1 MAKKGIIYETLNEVK
16 SMDMQKSNDGFM
28 HLSGVFGVCGVR
40 NNNQRVYETRNY
52 AKMVES
58 MQARLKKAPIP
69 GELEHPQSMNICT
82 ENISHRIDSIS
93 IDENGVVSGEITLL
107 NTPKGKIAQA
117 IVEGGL
123 PLFISSR
130 AQGQVDKNG
139 NVTLEM
145 LQTYDL
151 VGSPGFS
158 QAELHLNEG
167 QCFESINENM
177 CFIGES
183 FDDETINEKVEVY
196 ADGEELVD
204 ASTSKTI
211 GVIYDDGSIKFSKDI
226 NDQDREKYKKAILKN
241 KNLVD
246 KYDVTD
252 KSFIKENN
260 TEDMNEQLLK
270 EIQEKLAELEDRNEE
285 LQEQVEALQEELA
298 KKEDIDLE
306 RLAEGIEDWVVNEY
320 SPKLQQWITEEY
332 SAKLQQWITE
342 EYSKSCQ
349 KWLIEQ
355 FAPEIETWLI
365 EHYSPE
371 VDKWVTESFGKE
383 MKNWVAEEYSEKLQE
398 WITEHFAAD
407 LKSQIQ
413 ESAATQLTE
422 TKQEKL
428 GMIDSILEMLENK
441 QIEKPVFGRKAN
453 LVESTNLPKYIADM
467 PADARVKYDLASEE
481 VKESISRR
489 AKLYDWS
496 KPNAIANF
504 WENIDFTAQPVTNV
518 LTEGLNNIPNEKE
531 RMLRE
536 SIRRWRNR

>member
-69 GELEHPQSMNICT
+69 GELEHPQSMTICT

-183 FDDETINEKVEVY
+183 VSDDDNTNENN
-196 ADGEELVD
+196 
-204 ASTSKTI
+204 T
-211 GVIYDDGSIKFSKDI
+211 
-226 NDQDREKYKKAILKN
+226 N
-241 KNLVD
+241 
-246 KYDVTD
+246 
-252 KSFIKENN
+252 ENN

-407 LKSQIQ
+407 LKNQIQ

-441 QIEKPVFGRKAN
+441 QIEKPVFGRKAI
-453 LVESTNLPKYIADM
+453 VENTNLPKYIADM